1 MHQRRRAGL
10 HRVLA
15 RGPGEARPR
24 GPRLPSAAVIQ
35 RVGDLCAAFQVSSGG
50 HLPPIGAMLR
60 SLPFWAISLACFAF
74 SWTLRV
80 IFFYSPMFIRSKLNA
95 EVQEVSASRGPLPA
109 SRLRPTPPPSDSH
122 SPCPAVPCLALT
134 VGLSALVCH
143 SRLNTVVIV

>member
-24 GPRLPSAAVIQ
+24 GPRPPSAALIQ

-60 SLPFWAISLACFAF
+60 SLPFWAIALACFAF

-95 EVQEVSASRGPLPA
+95 EVQEVSASHGP
-109 SRLRPTPPPSDSH
+109 SPPPACA
-122 SPCPAVPCLALT
+122 PRPPATRTHPAPRFPALPSLW
-134 VGLSALVCH
+134 G
-143 SRLNTVVIV
+143 